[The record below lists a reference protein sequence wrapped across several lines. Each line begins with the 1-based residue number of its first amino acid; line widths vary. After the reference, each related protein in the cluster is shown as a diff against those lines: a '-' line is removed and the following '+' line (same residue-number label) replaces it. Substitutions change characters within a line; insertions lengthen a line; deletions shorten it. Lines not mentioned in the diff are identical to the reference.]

1 MNRTITLI
9 AILVSCSPLPAQQ
22 PYGGARYEDG
32 IAVYYADD
40 LHGQATSYG
49 EIYRREGFTAAHQH
63 YPPGSVVRVT
73 RLDNGQSVDVRVN
86 DKMAPDNDRKII
98 LSRAAAMQIGLISA
112 GTLKVRIERVGGSSA
127 SPQAYTGREQVE
139 IPTPARGGN
148 SLTARSPYQEL
159 SPRSGTNRQ
168 PAAPA
173 EYPAA
178 YSAQPTYPPASTR
191 GADAVLTSGRAL
203 APGLTGYVIQLASY
217 ENGANAVSNAN
228 QLLKQ
233 GVEHVYIWQ
242 KDGRNRVVVARFQ
255 DKSSAAE
262 HLYTL
267 RQQYLLDGIIVQLK

>member
-49 EIYRREGFTAAHQH
+49 EIYRRERFTAAHQY

-139 IPTPARGGN
+139 IPTPARGSN

-217 ENGANAVSNAN
+217 EDGANAVSNAN